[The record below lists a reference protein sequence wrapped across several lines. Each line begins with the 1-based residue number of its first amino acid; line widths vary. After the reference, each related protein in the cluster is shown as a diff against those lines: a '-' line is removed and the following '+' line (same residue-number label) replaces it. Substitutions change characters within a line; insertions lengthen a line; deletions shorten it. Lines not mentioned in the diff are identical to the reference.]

1 MKKFIFLGLLTVSSF
16 VFSDYHFTTNGTYC
30 TNPNYSEAEFFNEA
44 NGTNGMPYFSVLFKR
59 CYHDGKELTGGPF
72 RIFGMHINPR
82 SYFTEKSYEKLM
94 SVKFPYLF
102 FRDGIAIYVSEMY
115 DDEARWMISLKLFPN
130 AINYYNIC

>member
-72 RIFGMHINPR
+72 RIFGMHINPKAHFNENT
-82 SYFTEKSYEKLM
+82 YKKIM

-102 FRDGIAIYVSEMY
+102 FRDYTAIYVSEMY
-115 DDEARWMISLKLFPN
+115 DDEARWMISFELFPSALSFKN
-130 AINYYNIC
+130 SK